1 MDNLRGYAAT
11 PSGQPPP
18 SVQLHPGKGQCALCG
33 RWFWRSINDTRRKA
47 ACQRNMQKGWCEKND
62 ATYKDGHDGLRGPL
76 PPVRHG
82 VLSPERRCRRQMI
95 LGWPSGHGAARC
107 GHFVNG
113 GLSSEC
119 HVSQS
124 VGGQLGKSGGYALE
138 DSASSSRDLMLSRR
152 GLDFTGAE

>member
-33 RWFWRSINDTRRKA
+33 RWFWRSINDTSERESEQLVSEICKRGGVK
-47 ACQRNMQKGWCEKND
+47 KND

-76 PPVRHG
+76 PPERHG

-119 HVSQS
+119 HVGQS
-124 VGGQLGKSGGYALE
+124 VS
-138 DSASSSRDLMLSRR
+138 
-152 GLDFTGAE
+152 